1 MLGESLMAKTFAE
14 LEQLVINHLVK
25 LGPDD
30 DSLDVEALM
39 RPDVI
44 KRATMRKPRQ
54 RRVRGDVFPL
64 ELVPGVYQPPE
75 QTQRLW
81 RALHES

>member
-1 MLGESLMAKTFAE
+1 MLGESLMAKAFAE

-44 KRATMRKPRQ
+44 KRATMPKPRQ
-54 RRVRGDVFPL
+54 HRVRGDVFPR
-64 ELVPGVYQPPE
+64 ELVPAVYQPAE
-75 QTQRLW
+75 ETRRLW
-81 RALHES
+81 RTLGHS